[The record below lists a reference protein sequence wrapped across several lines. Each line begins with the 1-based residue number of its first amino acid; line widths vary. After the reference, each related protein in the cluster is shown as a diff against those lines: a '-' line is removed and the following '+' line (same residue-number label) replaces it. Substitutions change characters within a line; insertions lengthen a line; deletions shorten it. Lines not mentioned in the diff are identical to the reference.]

1 MMVTTAFLLTG
12 GEEMTSRITLVLDA
26 AERQALEELAERELR
41 DVRQQ
46 AILIIRREL
55 QRLGLLSVEG
65 ETADA

>member
-1 MMVTTAFLLTG
+1 
-12 GEEMTSRITLVLDA
+12 MTSRITLILEATD
-26 AERQALEELAERELR
+26 RQALEELAERELR

-55 QRLGLLSVEG
+55 QRLGLLPTEG